1 VPDLNELAA
10 RVTALETQLAALTE
24 KVSME
29 SGLRAA
35 VDTDLS
41 GVNTKLSAA
50 NHLTQ
55 ALSITQSDH
64 TQELQRIHQKLDQ
77 HTATLE
83 QHSATLDQH
92 TAAFASVQTQL
103 TTIVTLLQTLIDQ
116 DQAE

>member
-1 VPDLNELAA
+1 VPDLNELTA
-10 RVTALETQLAALTE
+10 RVTALEAQLAALTE

-50 NHLTQ
+50 NHLIQ

-64 TQELQRIHQKLDQ
+64 TQELQRIHQK
-77 HTATLE
+77 
-83 QHSATLDQH
+83 LDQH

>member
-1 VPDLNELAA
+1 VPDLNELTA

-41 GVNTKLSAA
+41 GVNTKLSAT
-50 NHLTQ
+50 NHLIQ

-77 HTATLE
+77 HTAALA
-83 QHSATLDQH
+83 QHTATLDQH

-103 TTIVTLLQTLIDQ
+103 TTIVRLLQTLIDQ